1 MDGLSVLYALSP
13 AFDAELYKQGNA
25 HGWLAKSAAA
35 VASHYLAGRLYMA
48 KSGWLLLA
56 VPNALVRGVFDA
68 MTDAGVEL
76 PLAGV
81 LNVPNVDKEL
91 LNAHISVMTAEEAA
105 KIGAGNINE
114 RGQSFKY
121 SLGPVKELAPKN
133 IDGVSRLWAIQVS
146 SPELSA
152 LRKSYGLS
160 ALPKDEPFH
169 ITVAVRRTGVLRENT
184 VSKGYEMSAQTS
196 NEPTFRNPTS
206 RGSLKAAADNETT
219 YDCNCAGR
227 CTCPDTC
234 VCKKSCCAGSGK
246 TAADMPQPRVRIV
259 LPYKGKYL
267 LETLNNPK
275 WPQNLGKRRF
285 IGGGIEG
292 AETPEQTAAREMFE
306 ELGVKIKPT
315 AFRALGTDPNNPHEH
330 YLELAK
336 HKLKPGNF
344 KATVGSDPII
354 TLAHG
359 VPAGDDYIGPDIKK
373 LLAPVLKKA
382 AEKLPWRERAEVYAR
397 DPITGKLYG
406 GKWDNDGSFALPGG
420 GIDPGED
427 PATAALRELEEETG
441 IKATNA
447 RVLPVAPVD
456 FPWTAKMRAEK
467 AKQGRGNFA
476 GSRTHFIA
484 ADIVNHAQGKKLD
497 FWAAK
502 DRGYYDPTEALAI
515 MQSVKKYNAPTIA
528 TARIAALN
536 HLIANA
542 AKKTA
547 SELSRSGQKDL
558 LPGGKADN
566 VPDQEF
572 SPKELAIGAADE
584 HEHTNNDQVAR
595 EIAKDHLQEDPQYY
609 KKEKLNQ
616 KEAQPA
622 IILKLREAKE
632 HSDNKRYDKKNEILR
647 RLMTQAPDEW
657 FVDDPLPRH
666 MGITH
671 APTSFRFHAD
681 PVIIPTGV
689 KVKAKAASSNPYWD
703 QITNFS
709 QAPVIDK
716 SKSVWQNFFN
726 HLKNRTANAD
736 RQYDMQQNDHK
747 WRAELIPG
755 YREQMNTAIA
765 RGEFP
770 KPNPTAEFLRNT
782 ATPALAAVT

>member
-13 AFDAELYKQGNA
+13 AINAELYKQGNA
-25 HGWLAKSAAA
+25 HGWLAKSAAPI
-35 VASHYLAGRLYMA
+35 ASHYLAGRLYMA
-48 KSGWLLLA
+48 KSGWLLLS

-76 PLAGV
+76 PRAGV
-81 LNVPNVDKEL
+81 MNVPNVDKEL
-91 LNAHISVMTAEEAA
+91 LNAHISVMTAEEAE

-114 RGQSFKY
+114 RGHSFRY
-121 SLGPVKELAPKN
+121 SLGPVKEITPKN
-133 IDGVSRLWAIQVS
+133 IAGVSKIWAIQVS
-146 SPELSA
+146 SPDLSA

-169 ITVAVRRTGVLRENT
+169 ITVAVRRTKVLGNNG
-184 VSKGYEMSAQTS
+184 VSKGYETS
-196 NEPTFRNPTS
+196 TEPTEGHSFRNPIS
-206 RGSLKAAADNETT
+206 RGELKA
-219 YDCNCAGR
+219 
-227 CTCPDTC
+227 
-234 VCKKSCCAGSGK
+234 
-246 TAADMPQPRVRIV
+246 AADMPQPRVRIV
-259 LPYKGKYL
+259 LPYKGQYL

-292 AETPEQTAAREMFE
+292 DETPEQTAAREMFE

-315 AFRALGTDPNNPHEH
+315 AFRALGTDPNKPHEH

-359 VPAGDDYIGPDIKK
+359 SPAGDDYIGPDIKK
-373 LLAPVLKKA
+373 LLAPVLQKA
-382 AEKLPWRERAEVYAR
+382 AAADPSQVILVSGHSGAGKSTLAKSLAEKLKLPLHQIDSHPDQKAFFDKNKDGQETIVGSPEYAEFQKLRQRTAEETLAEVNGPA
-397 DPITGKLYG
+397 IVEGAQLTGL
-406 GKWDNDGSFALPGG
+406 SPEQL
-420 GIDPGED
+420 
-427 PATAALRELEEETG
+427 AAYKTRIFVHTPLKQLLKQRLERQQRRQIAKGRE
-441 IKATNA
+441 
-447 RVLPVAPVD
+447 
-456 FPWTAKMRAEK
+456 WTPE
-467 AKQGRGNFA
+467 
-476 GSRTHFIA
+476 
-484 ADIVNHAQGKKLD
+484 L
-497 FWAAK
+497 
-502 DRGYYDPTEALAI
+502 
-515 MQSVKKYNAPTIA
+515 
-528 TARIAALN
+528 
-536 HLIANA
+536 A
-542 AKKTA
+542 AKKQQIGRAVYDSQNQLMQQYGRLPGTLKYTTRKDDINALIAKLTKTA
-547 SELSRSGQKDL
+547 AELSRAGQKDL

-609 KKEKLNQ
+609 EKEKLIE
-616 KEAQPA
+616 KAAMPA
-622 IILKLREAKE
+622 IIRKLREAKE
-632 HSDNKRYDKKNEILR
+632 HSDNKRYDQKNEILR
-647 RLMTQAPDEW
+647 NLMTQDPDEW

-681 PVIIPTGV
+681 PGIIPTGV

-716 SKSVWQNFFN
+716 SKSIWQNFFN

-770 KPNPTAEFLRNT
+770 TPNPTAEFLRNT

>member
-25 HGWLAKSAAA
+25 HGWLSKSAA

-133 IDGVSRLWAIQVS
+133 IDGVSKLWAIQVS

-169 ITVAVRRTGVLRENT
+169 ITVAVRRTGVLRENA

-219 YDCNCAGR
+219 YECNCSGR

-234 VCKKSCCAGSGK
+234 VCKKSCCVESKAAAVDPSQVILVSGHSGAGK
-246 TAADMPQPRVRIV
+246 TTLSKALADKLKLPLYAVDDHPDQKAFFAANKDGQETVVGSPAYNEFQKLRQRTAAETLAKVDGPAIVEGAQLAV
-259 LPYKGKYL
+259 LPADQLAAYKNRIYVHTPLQQLLKQRLARQQRKYLEKGK
-267 LETLNNPK
+267 E
-275 WPQNLGKRRF
+275 W
-285 IGGGIEG
+285 
-292 AETPEQTAAREMFE
+292 TPE
-306 ELGVKIKPT
+306 I
-315 AFRALGTDPNNPHEH
+315 
-330 YLELAK
+330 
-336 HKLKPGNF
+336 
-344 KATVGSDPII
+344 
-354 TLAHG
+354 
-359 VPAGDDYIGPDIKK
+359 
-373 LLAPVLKKA
+373 
-382 AEKLPWRERAEVYAR
+382 
-397 DPITGKLYG
+397 
-406 GKWDNDGSFALPGG
+406 
-420 GIDPGED
+420 
-427 PATAALRELEEETG
+427 
-441 IKATNA
+441 
-447 RVLPVAPVD
+447 
-456 FPWTAKMRAEK
+456 
-467 AKQGRGNFA
+467 
-476 GSRTHFIA
+476 
-484 ADIVNHAQGKKLD
+484 
-497 FWAAK
+497 
-502 DRGYYDPTEALAI
+502 
-515 MQSVKKYNAPTIA
+515 
-528 TARIAALN
+528 
-536 HLIANA
+536 A
-542 AKKTA
+542 AKKQQIGRAVYDVQNKLMRQYSAVPETLKYNTRKDQVDA
-547 SELSRSGQKDL
+547 IIARLTKSSAELSRSGQKDL

-566 VPDQEF
+566 VPGREF

-584 HEHTNNDQVAR
+584 HEHTDNDQVAR

-609 KKEKLNQ
+609 EKEKLIQ

-681 PVIIPTGV
+681 PGIIPVGV

-703 QITNFS
+703 QIMNFS
-709 QAPVIDK
+709 EAPVIDK
-716 SKSVWQNFFN
+716 SKSIWQNFFGA
-726 HLKNRTANAD
+726 LKNRVSNAD

-755 YREQMNTAIA
+755 YREQMNMAIA

-782 ATPALAAVT
+782 ATPALNAVS

>member
-1 MDGLSVLYALSP
+1 MDGLSVLYQSTAASP
-13 AFDAELYKQGNA
+13 LYEIGNA
-25 HGWLAKSAAA
+25 HGWLSKSSKTAGAEYHL
-35 VASHYLAGRLYMA
+35 SGRLYLA
-48 KSGWLLLA
+48 KSGWLLLS

-68 MTDAGVEL
+68 MSHAGAEL
-76 PLAGV
+76 PLAGTM
-81 LNVPNVDKEL
+81 NVPNVDKEL
-91 LNAHISVMTAEEAA
+91 LNAHISVMTADDVEA
-105 KIGAGNINE
+105 IGANKINE
-114 RGQSFKY
+114 RGHSFKY
-121 SLGPVKELAPKN
+121 ALGHVKEITPNN
-133 IDGVSRLWAIQVS
+133 IDGVSKLWAIQIA

-169 ITVAVRRTGVLRENT
+169 ITVAVRRKNVLREND
-184 VSKGYEMSAQTS
+184 VSKFDTASG
-196 NEPTFRNPTS
+196 
-206 RGSLKAAADNETT
+206 RGELKAAAAAETT
-219 YDCNCAGR
+219 YDCNCSGR
-227 CTCPDTC
+227 CSCPPNC
-234 VCKKSCCAGSGK
+234 VCKKSCCAGEK
-246 TAADMPQPRVRIV
+246 AANAGAVQQRVRVV

-285 IGGGIEG
+285 IGGGVESG
-292 AETPEQTAAREMFE
+292 ETPAQTAAREMFE

-315 AFRALGTDPNNPHEH
+315 AFRALGADPNNPHEH

-359 VPAGDDYIGPDIKK
+359 DPSGDDYIGPDIKK

-547 SELSRSGQKDL
+547 ADL
-558 LPGGKADN
+558 LPGGAADN
-566 VPDQEF
+566 VPDSEF
-572 SPKELAIGAADE
+572 PKKDLALGVKDE
-584 HEHTNNDQVAR
+584 REHTSNDQIAK
-595 EIAKDHLQEDPQYY
+595 EIAKDHLQEDPAHY
-609 KKEKLNQ
+609 KKEELKSVRKMPQ
-616 KEAQPA
+616 
-622 IILKLREAKE
+622 ILLQLRAAKE
-632 HSDNKRYDKKNEILR
+632 HSDNKRYDQKNQILKS
-647 RLMTQAPDEW
+647 LMTASPQDW
-657 FVDDPLPRH
+657 VVDDPKPYH

-671 APTSFRFHAD
+671 APTKFRFHAD
-681 PVIIPTGV
+681 PLIIPPV
-689 KVKAKAASSNPYWD
+689 VPVMAKAAGVNPYAKHLSATP
-703 QITNFS
+703 I
-709 QAPVIDK
+709 AYDK
-716 SKSVWQNFFN
+716 NQTVWQNVVK
-726 HLKNRTANAD
+726 HLKNVKHRGDWQQTADQNAD
-736 RQYDMQQNDHK
+736 DLK
-747 WRAELIPG
+747 AELDPN
-755 YREQMNTAIA
+755 YKLQRNMAIA
-765 RGEFP
+765 RGEYP
-770 KPNPTAEFLRNT
+770 KPNI
-782 ATPALAAVT
+782 ATEIVRRHGDGVLNALA

>member
-25 HGWLAKSAAA
+25 HGWLAKAGAAA
-35 VASHYLAGRLYMA
+35 ASHYLAGRLYIA

-133 IDGVSRLWAIQVS
+133 IDGVSKLWAIQVS

-169 ITVAVRRTGVLRENT
+169 ITVAVRRAGVLRENS

-219 YDCNCAGR
+219 YECNCSGR

-234 VCKKSCCAGSGK
+234 VCKKSCCAAEK
-246 TAADMPQPRVRIV
+246 AAH
-259 LPYKGKYL
+259 
-267 LETLNNPK
+267 
-275 WPQNLGKRRF
+275 
-285 IGGGIEG
+285 EG
-292 AETPEQTAAREMFE
+292 APWGTPA
-306 ELGVKIKPT
+306 
-315 AFRALGTDPNNPHEH
+315 D
-330 YLELAK
+330 
-336 HKLKPGNF
+336 
-344 KATVGSDPII
+344 
-354 TLAHG
+354 
-359 VPAGDDYIGPDIKK
+359 
-373 LLAPVLKKA
+373 
-382 AEKLPWRERAEVYAR
+382 KLPWRERVEVYAR
-397 DPITGKLYG
+397 DPKGRIYG
-406 GKWDNDGSFALPGG
+406 GIWNTDKSFAVPGG

-427 PATAALRELEEETG
+427 PGQAAIRELEEETG
-441 IKATNA
+441 IKATNP
-447 RVLPVAPVD
+447 RVLPIAPVD
-456 FPWTAKMRAEK
+456 NAWSDKHRQEK
-467 AKQGRGNFA
+467 QRNFA
-476 GSRTHFIA
+476 GSRTHFVAVDILNKLRRKNLDKWDADQRKMYEPTA
-484 ADIVNHAQGKKLD
+484 AEQMMANHTNFMAPSV
-497 FWAAK
+497 AAG
-502 DRGYYDPTEALAI
+502 RL
-515 MQSVKKYNAPTIA
+515 
-528 TARIAALN
+528 AALR
-536 HLIANA
+536 HIIANA

-547 SELSRSGQKDL
+547 ADL
-558 LPGGKADN
+558 LSGGSADN
-566 VPDQEF
+566 VPDSKF
-572 SPKELAIGAADE
+572 PKKELAIGAADE
-584 HEHTNNDQVAR
+584 HEHTDNDQVAR

-609 KKEKLNQ
+609 EKEKLNQ

-681 PVIIPTGV
+681 PGIIPTGV

-716 SKSVWQNFFN
+716 SKSIWQNFFKE
-726 HLKNRTANAD
+726 LSKRTANAD

>member
-13 AFDAELYKQGNA
+13 AINAELYKQGNA
-25 HGWLAKSAAA
+25 HGWLAKSAAP

-48 KSGWLLLA
+48 KSGWLLLS

-76 PLAGV
+76 PRAGV

-91 LNAHISVMTAEEAA
+91 LNAHISVMTAEEAE

-114 RGQSFKY
+114 RGHSFRY
-121 SLGPVKELAPKN
+121 SLGPVKEITPKN
-133 IDGVSRLWAIQVS
+133 IDGVSKIWAIQVS
-146 SPELSA
+146 SPDLSA

-160 ALPKDEPFH
+160 AFPKDEPFH
-169 ITVAVRRTGVLRENT
+169 ITVAVRRAKVLGNNA
-184 VSKGYEMSAQTS
+184 VSKGYETSAESTGGHS
-196 NEPTFRNPTS
+196 FRNPIS
-206 RGSLKAAADNETT
+206 RGELKAAAH
-219 YDCNCAGR
+219 
-227 CTCPDTC
+227 
-234 VCKKSCCAGSGK
+234 
-246 TAADMPQPRVRIV
+246 
-259 LPYKGKYL
+259 
-267 LETLNNPK
+267 
-275 WPQNLGKRRF
+275 
-285 IGGGIEG
+285 EG
-292 AETPEQTAAREMFE
+292 APWDTP
-306 ELGVKIKPT
+306 V
-315 AFRALGTDPNNPHEH
+315 D
-330 YLELAK
+330 
-336 HKLKPGNF
+336 
-344 KATVGSDPII
+344 
-354 TLAHG
+354 
-359 VPAGDDYIGPDIKK
+359 
-373 LLAPVLKKA
+373 
-382 AEKLPWRERAEVYAR
+382 KLPWRERVEVYAH
-397 DPITGKLYG
+397 DPKGRIYG
-406 GKWDNDGSFALPGG
+406 GIWNTDKSFAVPGG

-427 PATAALRELEEETG
+427 PGQAAIRELEEETG

-447 RVLPVAPVD
+447 RVLPIAPVD
-456 FPWTAKMRAEK
+456 NAWSDKHRQEK
-467 AKQGRGNFA
+467 QRNFA
-476 GSRTHFIA
+476 GSRTHFVAVDILNKMRRKNLDKWDA
-484 ADIVNHAQGKKLD
+484 AQRKM
-497 FWAAK
+497 
-502 DRGYYDPTEALAI
+502 YDPAAAEQMMASHTNFMAP
-515 MQSVKKYNAPTIA
+515 SVAA
-528 TARIAALN
+528 GRLAALR
-536 HLIANA
+536 HIIANA

-547 SELSRSGQKDL
+547 AELSRSGQKDL

-584 HEHTNNDQVAR
+584 HEHTDNDQVAR

-609 KKEKLNQ
+609 EKEKLIQ

-681 PVIIPTGV
+681 PGIIPTGV

-716 SKSVWQNFFN
+716 SKSIWQNFFKE
-726 HLKNRTANAD
+726 LSKRTANAD

>member
-1 MDGLSVLYALSP
+1 MDGLSVLYQSTQASP
-13 AFDAELYKQGNA
+13 FYTIGNA
-25 HGWLAKSAAA
+25 HGWLSKSAKTAGTEYHL
-35 VASHYLAGRLYMA
+35 SGRLYLA
-48 KSGWLLLA
+48 KSGWLLLS

-68 MTDAGVEL
+68 MSHAGAEL
-76 PLAGV
+76 PLAGT

-91 LNAHISVMTAEEAA
+91 LNAHISAMTAEEVER
-105 KIGAGNINE
+105 IGPGKINE
-114 RGQSFKY
+114 RGHSFKY
-121 SLGPVKELAPKN
+121 ALGPIKEITPNN
-133 IDGVSRLWAIQVS
+133 IDGVSKLWVIQIS

-160 ALPKDEPFH
+160 ALPNGDHPFH
-169 ITVAVRRTGVLRENT
+169 ITVAVRRRNVLRDNT
-184 VSKGYEMSAQTS
+184 VSKFDTAAG
-196 NEPTFRNPTS
+196 
-206 RGSLKAAADNETT
+206 RGELKAAADAETT
-219 YDCNCAGR
+219 YECNCSGR
-227 CTCPDTC
+227 CTCPPNC
-234 VCKKSCCAGSGK
+234 VCKKSCCAGEK
-246 TAADMPQPRVRIV
+246 AANADAVQQRVRVV

-285 IGGGIEG
+285 IGGGVEAG
-292 AETPEQTAAREMFE
+292 ETPAQTAAREMFE

-359 VPAGDDYIGPDIKK
+359 VPEGDDYIGPDIKK

-467 AKQGRGNFA
+467 AKKGRGNFA

-484 ADIVNHAQGKKLD
+484 ADIVNHAQGKNLD

-515 MQSVKKYNAPTIA
+515 MQRVKKYNAPAIA

-536 HLIANA
+536 HIIANA

-547 SELSRSGQKDL
+547 ADL

-566 VPDQEF
+566 IPDSKF
-572 SPKELAIGAADE
+572 SPKDLAAGAADE
-584 HEHTNNDQVAR
+584 HEHTSNDQVAK
-595 EIAKDHLQEDPQYY
+595 EIAKDHLQKDPGYY
-609 KKEKLNQ
+609 EKEKLSE
-616 KEAQPA
+616 KAAMPA
-622 IILKLREAKE
+622 IIRKLREAKE
-632 HSDNKRYDKKNEILR
+632 HSDNKRYDQKNQILKK
-647 RLMTQAPDEW
+647 LMAEAPHEW
-657 FVDDPLPRH
+657 VVDDPEPYH

-671 APTSFRFHAD
+671 APTKFKFHAD
-681 PVIIPTGV
+681 PLIIPTV
-689 KVKAKAASSNPYWD
+689 VPVQSKAASNPY
-703 QITNFS
+703 FR
-709 QAPVIDK
+709 
-716 SKSVWQNFFN
+716 
-726 HLKNRTANAD
+726 HLTQTPI
-736 RQYDMQQNDHK
+736 QYDQNQSLLGNVMAHVRKVKDRGDNQAALDRNTES
-747 WRAELIPG
+747 WRDTLIPG
-755 YREQMNTAIA
+755 HREQKYLAIA
-765 RGEFP
+765 RGQYP
-770 KPNPTAEFLRNT
+770 KQDF
-782 ATPALAAVT
+782 ATQLIHERGDGVLNALSKNV

>member
-13 AFDAELYKQGNA
+13 AINAELYKQGNA
-25 HGWLAKSAAA
+25 HGWLAKSAAPI
-35 VASHYLAGRLYMA
+35 ASHYLSGRLYMA
-48 KSGWLLLA
+48 KSGWLLLS

-91 LNAHISVMTAEEAA
+91 LNAHISVMTAEEAE

-121 SLGPVKELAPKN
+121 SLGPVKELSPKN
-133 IDGVSRLWAIQVS
+133 IDGVSKLWAIQVS

-169 ITVAVRRTGVLRENT
+169 ITVAVRRTKVLGNNS
-184 VSKGYEMSAQTS
+184 VSKGYETSAKLTEGHS
-196 NEPTFRNPTS
+196 FRNPIS
-206 RGSLKAAADNETT
+206 RGELKAAAADPSQVILVSGHSG
-219 YDCNCAGR
+219 A
-227 CTCPDTC
+227 
-234 VCKKSCCAGSGK
+234 GK
-246 TAADMPQPRVRIV
+246 TTLSKALADKLKLPLYAVDDHPDQKAFFAANKDGQETVVGSPAYQEFQKLRQRTAAETLAKVDGPAIVEGAQLAV
-259 LPYKGKYL
+259 LPAEQLAAYKNRVYVHTPLQQLLKQRLARQQRKYLEKGK
-267 LETLNNPK
+267 E
-275 WPQNLGKRRF
+275 W
-285 IGGGIEG
+285 
-292 AETPEQTAAREMFE
+292 TPE
-306 ELGVKIKPT
+306 I
-315 AFRALGTDPNNPHEH
+315 
-330 YLELAK
+330 
-336 HKLKPGNF
+336 
-344 KATVGSDPII
+344 
-354 TLAHG
+354 
-359 VPAGDDYIGPDIKK
+359 
-373 LLAPVLKKA
+373 
-382 AEKLPWRERAEVYAR
+382 
-397 DPITGKLYG
+397 
-406 GKWDNDGSFALPGG
+406 
-420 GIDPGED
+420 
-427 PATAALRELEEETG
+427 
-441 IKATNA
+441 
-447 RVLPVAPVD
+447 
-456 FPWTAKMRAEK
+456 
-467 AKQGRGNFA
+467 
-476 GSRTHFIA
+476 
-484 ADIVNHAQGKKLD
+484 
-497 FWAAK
+497 
-502 DRGYYDPTEALAI
+502 
-515 MQSVKKYNAPTIA
+515 
-528 TARIAALN
+528 
-536 HLIANA
+536 A
-542 AKKTA
+542 AKKQQIGRAVYDVQNKLMRQYSTLPDTLKYNTRKDQVDA
-547 SELSRSGQKDL
+547 IIARLTKAAAELSRAGQKDL

-609 KKEKLNQ
+609 EKEKLNQ

-622 IILKLREAKE
+622 IILKLREAKD
-632 HSDNKRYDKKNEILR
+632 HSDKKRYDKKNEILR
-647 RLMTQAPDEW
+647 NLMTQAPDEW

-681 PVIIPTGV
+681 PGIIPTGV

-716 SKSVWQNFFN
+716 SKSIWQNFFKE
-726 HLKNRTANAD
+726 LSKRTANAD

>member
-133 IDGVSRLWAIQVS
+133 IDGVSKLWAIQVS

-196 NEPTFRNPTS
+196 DEPTFRNPTS

-219 YDCNCAGR
+219 YECNCSGR

-246 TAADMPQPRVRIV
+246 TAADMPQQRVRIV

-315 AFRALGTDPNNPHEH
+315 AFRALGTDPNKPHEH

-359 VPAGDDYIGPDIKK
+359 LPAGDDYIGPDIKK
-373 LLAPVLKKA
+373 LLAPIIQKA
-382 AEKLPWRERAEVYAR
+382 AA
-397 DPITGKLYG
+397 
-406 GKWDNDGSFALPGG
+406 
-420 GIDPGED
+420 
-427 PATAALRELEEETG
+427 
-441 IKATNA
+441 
-447 RVLPVAPVD
+447 
-456 FPWTAKMRAEK
+456 
-467 AKQGRGNFA
+467 
-476 GSRTHFIA
+476 
-484 ADIVNHAQGKKLD
+484 
-497 FWAAK
+497 
-502 DRGYYDPTEALAI
+502 
-515 MQSVKKYNAPTIA
+515 
-528 TARIAALN
+528 
-536 HLIANA
+536 
-542 AKKTA
+542 
-547 SELSRSGQKDL
+547 DL
-558 LPGGKADN
+558 LPGGAADN
-566 VPDQEF
+566 VPDSKF
-572 SPKELAIGAADE
+572 PKKELAIGAADE

-632 HSDNKRYDKKNEILR
+632 HSDNKRYAKKNEILR
-647 RLMTQAPDEW
+647 NLMTQAPDEW

-716 SKSVWQNFFN
+716 SKSVWQNFFSE
-726 HLKNRTANAD
+726 LGKRTANAD

-782 ATPALAAVT
+782 ATPAIAAVT